1 MPRTSDVRR
10 RRRGGVR
17 DVRFSLRSRRTRRLV
32 LATLGALLALYVLYV
47 TLFFVLSSLA
57 YADVGVGDRREA
69 VLYGV
74 GRPAQSLTAGGA
86 WESRYVAGA
95 PAWAYSN
102 ATGGRVEVQFGA
114 DDAVE
119 RIGCSEPNAV
129 ASSCPDLFRIGIG
142 DDEGTLTRR
151 LGSATSERLD
161 GEVKIMRYAGIGA
174 EYRLRRYVVYE
185 IVAVRSGRSNPLL
198 RLGRLLHN
206 LIP

>member
-10 RRRGGVR
+10 RRRGGLR
-17 DVRFSLRSRRTRRLV
+17 DVRFSLRNRRTRRLA
-32 LATLGALLALYVLYV
+32 LAALGVMLLLYIFYVALL
-47 TLFFVLSSLA
+47 FVLSSLA
-57 YADVGVGDRREA
+57 YADVGVGDRRDA

-74 GRPAQSLTAGGA
+74 GRPAQSLAASGA
-86 WESRYVAGA
+86 WEPRYVVDA

-102 ATGGRVEVQFGA
+102 ATGGRVEVRFGT

-119 RIGCSEPNAV
+119 RIACSEPNAV
-129 ASSCPDLFRIGIG
+129 ASSCPDLFRVGLG

-151 LGSATSERLD
+151 LGSPTSERLD
-161 GEVKIMRYAGIGA
+161 GEVKIMRFAGIGA

-185 IVAVRSGRSNPLL
+185 IAAVRSGRSHPVL